1 MKPRALITGI
11 TGQDG
16 SYLAEQL
23 LAEGYEVHG
32 VLRRSS
38 AFNTG
43 RIEHLYMDDL
53 VRDIRLRKVN
63 LHYGDL
69 CDGASL
75 IRLVGEIR
83 PDEIYNL
90 GAMSHVKVS
99 FELPEYTADV
109 DGLGTLRLLEAVR
122 ILGLT
127 RSVRFYQA
135 STSEVFGECG
145 DAPLNEDSPFRP
157 RSPYGAAK
165 AYAHWVV
172 KGYREAYGM
181 FASNGILFNHESER
195 RGETF
200 VTRKISMAAA
210 NLAHGRQD
218 RLVLGN
224 LDAVRDWGYAPDF
237 VRCMR
242 LIVRHGRPDDFVI
255 ATGVARS
262 VRDFCALAF
271 RRAGFDLAWVGS
283 GAAERGVDRA
293 SGRELVSLDPRYLRP
308 AEVHRLLGDP
318 AKAVRELGWDP
329 ASTSFE
335 QLVHRMVD
343 HDMARV
349 AGQSGR

>member
-23 LAEGYEVHG
+23 LADGYEVHG
-32 VLRRSS
+32 VIRRSS

-69 CDGASL
+69 CDGPSL
-75 IRLVGEIR
+75 IRLVGEVR

-99 FELPEYTADV
+99 FDLPEYTADV

-122 ILGLT
+122 IVGLEK
-127 RSVRFYQA
+127 SVRFYQA
-135 STSEVFGECG
+135 STSEVFGECAEG
-145 DAPLNEDSPFRP
+145 ALDESSPFRP

-165 AYAHWVV
+165 AYAHWLVRC
-172 KGYREAYGM
+172 YREAYGM
-181 FASNGILFNHESER
+181 FAANGILFNHESER

-200 VTRKISMAAA
+200 VTRKISMAVA
-210 NLAHGRQD
+210 NIVHGRQD
-218 RLVLGN
+218 RLFLGN
-224 LDAVRDWGYAPDF
+224 LEAVRDWGYAPDF

-242 LIVRHGRPDDFVI
+242 LIVRHARPDDFVV
-255 ATGVARS
+255 ATGDARR
-262 VRDFCALAF
+262 VRDFCELAF
-271 RRAGFDLAWVGS
+271 RHAGLELEWRGS
-283 GAAERGVDRA
+283 GREERGVDRA
-293 SGRELVSLDPRYLRP
+293 TGRELVALDPRYLRP
-308 AEVHRLLGDP
+308 AEVDRLRGNP
-318 AKAVRELGWDP
+318 AKAVRELGWNP
-329 ASTSFE
+329 SATPFE
-335 QLVHRMVD
+335 EIVRRMVD
-343 HDMARV
+343 HDLAHV
-349 AGQSGR
+349 ASLPR